1 MVPEESELSPDHQ
14 GEQGPKLIA
23 IVVGATGA
31 FGQSIC
37 KRLLSRGLRV
47 IAVGRTHTSL
57 ERMAQDLPD
66 LHICS
71 ADISSDESI
80 ERISRSINGKV
91 KAVVHGPGVGV
102 AGGILE
108 ADISVLNE
116 AVNIKVGGLL
126 RVVRAADQ
134 HMSRGSRIIA
144 IGGHYGFEPTAYAAS
159 AGVANAALVNVT
171 RQLSLGLG
179 SRGITAHVVAPG
191 PAITD
196 RLRKVAATRAER
208 DGVSTE
214 EVLKQMQAE
223 SSIGAFTTPEQVAW
237 AVSVLLDDEAD
248 AMTGATM
255 MVDSGR
261 RRGLP

>member
-102 AGGILE
+102 AGGSWKLIF
-108 ADISVLNE
+108 
-116 AVNIKVGGLL
+116 
-126 RVVRAADQ
+126 R
-134 HMSRGSRIIA
+134 
-144 IGGHYGFEPTAYAAS
+144 F
-159 AGVANAALVNVT
+159 
-171 RQLSLGLG
+171 
-179 SRGITAHVVAPG
+179 
-191 PAITD
+191 
-196 RLRKVAATRAER
+196 
-208 DGVSTE
+208 
-214 EVLKQMQAE
+214 
-223 SSIGAFTTPEQVAW
+223 
-237 AVSVLLDDEAD
+237 
-248 AMTGATM
+248 
-255 MVDSGR
+255 
-261 RRGLP
+261 